1 MYKRKTIPW
10 QKFIR
15 ILLVA
20 TMLIWMLFPI
30 YWMISTSLKP
40 DIDIIKKPTDLWP
53 QSVTSKHYEMIF
65 NIVGTN
71 RTPVL
76 SFFINSLLTSTAT
89 VFIALIMAVMAA
101 FVLSRYQFKLR
112 RTILIGVLVT
122 QMFPLVVLII
132 PLYILY
138 NRIGLLNTY
147 GGLIFAFVAFTLPFN
162 IWMLKGY
169 MDSVPRELD
178 DAGRIDGCSRIQI
191 LTRVIIPVILP
202 AVIAVACFAFL
213 DAWNNLLFPMS
224 LVNKIT
230 MKTLPAGMPIMFAG
244 DFKHDW
250 GGMMATSVLV
260 SLPVVL
266 MFVFLQRY
274 MVEGLTAGSVK
285 G

>member
-1 MYKRKTIPW
+1 MYKRKVGPL
-10 QKFIR
+10 QKSLR
-15 ILLVA
+15 IALAVLMLLWTLFPVY
-20 TMLIWMLFPI
+20 WMLA
-30 YWMISTSLKP
+30 TSLKP
-40 DIDIIKKPTDLWP
+40 DIDVIKKPTDLWP
-53 QSVTSKHYEMIF
+53 QSVTGQHYGMIF

-71 RTPVL
+71 RTPIL
-76 SFFINSLLTSTAT
+76 QFFLNSLITSGAT
-89 VFIALIMAVMAA
+89 IVLALVMAVMAA
-101 FVLSRYQFKLR
+101 YVLSRYSFKLR
-112 RTILIGVLVT
+112 KGILIGVLVT

-138 NRIGLLNTY
+138 NRLGLLNTY

-169 MDSVPRELD
+169 MDSVPKELD
-178 DAGRIDGCSRIQI
+178 DAGRIDGCNRLQI
-191 LTRVIIPVILP
+191 LTHVIVPVILP
-202 AVIAVACFAFL
+202 GVVAVACFAFL

-224 LVNKIT
+224 LVNKIN

-260 SLPVVL
+260 SLPVVIV
-266 MFVFLQRY
+266 FVFLQRH